1 MFEQLLPGWS
11 CYAKRVWSL
20 QGAGL
25 GWWKQVT
32 GASASMSVLASGS
45 SLSVLLPGRFPYE
58 DFWYLPP
65 LPWAEPLS
73 QPCLSP
79 PSSAGMPLTRE
90 HKSLLQQVASVRI
103 WSQLKNSNYHWT
115 KVLW

>member
-1 MFEQLLPGWS
+1 MFEHLLPGLS
-11 CYAKRVWSL
+11 CYAERVWSL

-45 SLSVLLPGRFPYE
+45 SLSVLLPGRLPYE

-65 LPWAEPLS
+65 LPRAEPLS

-90 HKSLLQQVASVRI
+90 HKSLLP
-103 WSQLKNSNYHWT
+103 
-115 KVLW
+115 